1 MLQESIATN
10 LCTVMADSM
19 DQAKFKCPR
28 LRDLKSKLLSTL
40 FRPRLH
46 CGGTWCHG
54 RSLAL
59 AISDECMPKD
69 SVIQI
74 EQVARVLN
82 AIYQD
87 FNTPPLGFSYHADN
101 TYRESNNRHFL
112 AFIILLVAL
121 RIFRW
126 GMASFLRVGHRCLS
140 TNMEQDFKISRVFDF
155 LWMKFRRR
163 LLLVLQAPPNGPRP

>member
-87 FNTPPLGFSYHADN
+87 CNTPLWVSAIMLTIPTGNRKIAIFWLLSFCLWLCGFSGG
-101 TYRESNNRHFL
+101 EW
-112 AFIILLVAL
+112 LV
-121 RIFRW
+121 F
-126 GMASFLRVGHRCLS
+126 
-140 TNMEQDFKISRVFDF
+140 
-155 LWMKFRRR
+155 
-163 LLLVLQAPPNGPRP
+163 